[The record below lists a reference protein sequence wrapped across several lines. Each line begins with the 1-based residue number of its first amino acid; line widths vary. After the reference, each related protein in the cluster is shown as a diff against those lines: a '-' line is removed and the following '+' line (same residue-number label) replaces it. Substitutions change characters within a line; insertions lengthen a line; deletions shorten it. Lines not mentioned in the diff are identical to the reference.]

1 MSTLTPNMSLV
12 VPTVGVELGPD
23 WATDLNADL
32 GILDQHNHSNGQG
45 VQITPSGLNI
55 NADLNFNQNNLTA
68 VKTVNFHN
76 LSGNL
81 AGTSPNL
88 GCIYVAGG
96 ELVYNDEAGN
106 VVPITHSGSVNAG
119 AGSITGLP
127 SGTASASFSAG
138 TFVWQSATNTPAN
151 MDNGSVI
158 LRNIV
163 ANSKGLTLNP
173 PNSMAADY
181 SLTLPSVPAQTNVM
195 TLDNSGN
202 MSSITYDQVGVNMT
216 STGANAI
223 ANTRTRSTGTTVGAG
238 GVAISSSSSTFSTSS
253 GSAVDVTNLTVT
265 ITTTGRPVYIGL
277 QPDGTASVSNI
288 LITSTSDTV
297 SAVAVLVRGATTIHK
312 SHITSILGG
321 GVIISNNSIPP
332 GSVWTVDAV
341 AAGTYTYKVQ
351 TLIDDSS
358 GTVSVAFSNIKL
370 VAYEL

>member
-1 MSTLTPNMSLV
+1 MSLI

-55 NADLNFNQNNLTA
+55 NSDLTFNQNNLTS
-68 VKTVNFHN
+68 VETVNFHN
-76 LSGNL
+76 LSMNL
-81 AGTSPNL
+81 PGTSPNL

-106 VVPITHSGSVNAG
+106 VVPITNSGSVNAG

-127 SGTASASFSAG
+127 SGTASASFTAG

-195 TLDNSGN
+195 TLDTSGN
-202 MSSITYDQVGVNMT
+202 MSSITYDQVGINMT

-223 ANTRTRSTGTTVGAG
+223 ANSRTRTTGTTVAAG
-238 GVAISSSSSTFSTSS
+238 GVAFSTTC
-253 GSAVDVTNLTVT
+253 GNFATNNTSATDVTNLTIT
-265 ITTTGRPVYIGL
+265 ITTSGRPVYVGL
-277 QPDGTASVSNI
+277 QPDGTAAVGEL

-297 SAVAVLVRGATTIHK
+297 SAVAVLVRAATTIHK
-312 SHITSILGG
+312 SHLTAIIGG
-321 GVIISNNSIPP
+321 GNTINNISVPP
-332 GSVWTVDAV
+332 GAVWTIDAV

-358 GTVSVAFSNIKL
+358 GTVSIGFQNIKL